1 MNHTTTNLLQR
12 RVRWIGDGTMFDQW
26 GEAYRAPAAAS
37 DVMDA
42 RGIVVWR
49 ETSLGEIRKKAVEV
63 AVAACGFAVDANLA
77 SAFALTVSVAN
88 LFPIHLKLLRDDE
101 LARRFVNMLHQ
112 DEDGRE
118 YFVESEL
125 DDDPALRKL
134 VDFYVDGKILQ
145 RDSGRLYVLGSVLK
159 QATLVL

>member
-1 MNHTTTNLLQR
+1 
-12 RVRWIGDGTMFDQW
+12 
-26 GEAYRAPAAAS
+26 
-37 DVMDA
+37 
-42 RGIVVWR
+42 
-49 ETSLGEIRKKAVEV
+49 
-63 AVAACGFAVDANLA
+63 VAACGFAVDANLA